1 MTQLSSQPPA
11 PHLDGTDLKIGIIVA
26 RFNWHITGAMLQE
39 AQRTL
44 RHLGVAAEDIAVRYA
59 PGSFELPLIA
69 QTLLR
74 SGTYDALICIGCVMK
89 GATRHDVIVGDAAG
103 QGIQQVALNAGI
115 AVIFGV
121 ICAENQQ
128 QAEERIVRGVECAEA
143 AIEMARTLQTLK
155 DNGGVEPLAA
165 GLKGA

>member
-1 MTQLSSQPPA
+1 MNQVTSQPPA
-11 PHLDGTDLKIGIIVA
+11 PHLDGTGLKIGLVVA
-26 RFNWHITGAMLQE
+26 RFNWHITGAILYE

-44 RHLGVAAEDIAVRYA
+44 RHLGVADEEIVIRYA

-69 QTLLR
+69 QTLLQ
-74 SGTYDALICIGCVMK
+74 SGMYDALICIGCVMK

-103 QGIQQVALNAGI
+103 QGIQHVSLKAGI
-115 AVIFGV
+115 PVIFGV

-143 AIEMARTLQTLK
+143 AVEMARTIQTLK
-155 DNGGVEPLAA
+155 DGR
-165 GLKGA
+165 GA